1 MRRTLSMALA
11 AAAALAACRKNATA
25 IVAKG
30 ATTADSA
37 DQILYKMG
45 MILTDRGVQRGELTS
60 DTAYSFD
67 ENTRYELRVV
77 STVFFNKEG
86 AKDGTLTSRR
96 GTFNTRANVME
107 ARDNV
112 VILGVDGKK
121 LTSPMVRF
129 EQFRNLIV
137 SDSPFVLIE
146 GDRRLEGIGFES
158 DPQMLSVKVRQLS
171 RATGASVILPAAKG
185 AVPVFH
191 TDGQPPATP
200 TLPPSA
206 GVQPTTAVPTPSLV
220 MPPRARDTT
229 PVRKPVTPP

>member
-1 MRRTLSMALA
+1 MRRTILMVLA

-112 VILGVDGKK
+112 VIIGVDGKK

-185 AVPVFH
+185 AAPVFR
-191 TDGQPPATP
+191 TDGQPPAAP
-200 TLPPSA
+200 ALPPSA
-206 GVQPTTAVPTPSLV
+206 GVQPTTAVPTPAVV